1 MCFNPGIIFLASGE
15 DEGSLRGPKCKP
27 EDGESSSRKKKK
39 YKITNINLCAKVNIY
54 LG

>member
-1 MCFNPGIIFLASGE
+1 MKVLSGAQNVNLRM
-15 DEGSLRGPKCKP
+15 GSLLQ
-27 EDGESSSRKKKK
+27 EKKK